1 MANERDQPRPRRWRI
16 ALGVVVGSVVL
27 AMASASWID
36 GSDTNRVEIPV
47 VGRVLLVSNAGPVEV
62 RNGEAN
68 QLVSQESWLL
78 NRPKIESLGD
88 NDEVVI
94 RVTCEG
100 RLPCRSSTVLTVR
113 PGTEVVVVATDG
125 TVLVDTMDGDLTV
138 YDGYGDTLLGPLTGS
153 VKVVSES
160 GRVSGSGLSVSQ
172 IDVSTVSSEVALDFQ
187 DLPERVLVVT
197 GPEATRLRLPEGD
210 VTLVVMSPEDLQN
223 LEVDSVAGAASE
235 ITIRSDGPV
244 TVTPP
249 LEVEPKE

>member
-1 MANERDQPRPRRWRI
+1 MANASDQPRPRRWRL
-16 ALGVVVGSVVL
+16 ALGAVVGSVVL
-27 AMASASWID
+27 AMVSASWID
-36 GSDTNRVEIPV
+36 GSDTFRVEIPV

-62 RNGEAN
+62 RNGDAN

-88 NDEVVI
+88 SDEVVI

-100 RLPCRSSTVLTVR
+100 RLPCRSSATLTVL

-125 TVLVDTMDGDLTV
+125 TVLVDKMDGNLTI
-138 YDGYGDTLLGPLTGS
+138 YDGYGDTLLGALSGS

-160 GRVSGSGLSVSQ
+160 GRVSGNGLSVSQ

-187 DLPERVLVVT
+187 TLPERVLVVT

-210 VTLVVMSPEDLQN
+210 VTLLVTSPENLQD
-223 LEVDSVAGAASE
+223 LEVDSVRGAASE
-235 ITIRSDGPV
+235 ITIHSEGPV

-249 LEVEPKE
+249 LEVQPKE